1 MTFFTKNTINKS
13 IEIRNFEFRIIVKYT
28 MNYPFRTLKLSIILI
43 FYSLTLFSQS
53 NPILIVIDP
62 GHGGKDPGNLAT
74 SDSYYNEKNLN
85 LMIALKLG
93 EYLTDNLDNVEVV
106 YTRQADI
113 FVDLDDRVDLANQNN
128 ADYFISIHCNYSPKP
143 HVNGTSTHIHSTD
156 LKASYELAQSIE
168 NDFVTRAKRNSLG
181 VFDANKRGRNL
192 YVVQHTKMPSVL
204 IECGFMSNTKEEKY
218 LNSSE
223 GQAYIASAIYRGVKK
238 FIQNNHTVVDDRST
252 VYRVQISASKN
263 PIYLNSHEFQ
273 KLDLRVEE
281 YVFENQNYKY
291 KYYVGWEYDLQSA
304 KDIMYEVQKL
314 GFPDAFIVKF
324 DN

>member
-1 MTFFTKNTINKS
+1 MKCVILRLKLFLKH
-13 IEIRNFEFRIIVKYT
+13 T
-28 MNYPFRTLKLSIILI
+28 MNYLFRKLSLSILLLL
-43 FYSLTLFSQS
+43 FSLHSFSQS
-53 NPILIVIDP
+53 NSILIVVDP

-74 SDSYYNEKNLN
+74 SDKYYNEKDLN

-93 EYLTDNLDNVEVV
+93 GYLEDNIDNVEVIF
-106 YTRQADI
+106 TRQSDI
-113 FVDLDDRVDLANQNN
+113 FVALEDRVDLANQNN
-128 ADYFISIHCNYSPKP
+128 ADYFISVHCNYSPKP
-143 HVNGTSTHIHSTD
+143 NVNGTSTHIHSKD
-156 LKASYELAQSIE
+156 LKASYELAQTIE

-192 YVVQHTKMPSVL
+192 YVVQHTKMPSIL
-204 IECGFMSNTKEEKY
+204 IECGFMSNTTEEKY

-238 FIQNNHTVVDDRST
+238 FIQNNHTIQDDRST
-252 VYRVQISASKN
+252 VYRVQISASKH

-273 KLDLRVEE
+273 QLDLRVEE
-281 YVFENQNYKY
+281 YVFENQSYKY

-304 KDIMYEVQKL
+304 KDIMYQVQKL